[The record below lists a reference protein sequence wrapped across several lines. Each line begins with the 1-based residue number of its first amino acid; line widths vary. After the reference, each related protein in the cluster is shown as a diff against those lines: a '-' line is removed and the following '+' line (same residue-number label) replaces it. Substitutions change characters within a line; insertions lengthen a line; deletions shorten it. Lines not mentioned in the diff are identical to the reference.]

1 MFVESGLGVRLK
13 FDLANTVHLTV
24 TEEHSSAT
32 RGLCGIF
39 NNNADGE
46 GSCVNT
52 TSRKKKVTCAWYKFQ
67 RFSHEPKE
75 QWSSQVTSISYAM
88 LVRAAQLV
96 DLPNEPLHGIF

>member
-52 TSRKKKVTCAWYKFQ
+52 TSRK
-67 RFSHEPKE
+67 E